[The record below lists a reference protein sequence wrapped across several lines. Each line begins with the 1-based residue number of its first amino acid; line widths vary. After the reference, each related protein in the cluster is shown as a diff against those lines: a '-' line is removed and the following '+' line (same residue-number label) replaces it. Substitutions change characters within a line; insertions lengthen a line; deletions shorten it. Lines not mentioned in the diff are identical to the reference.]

1 MRLHNVFH
9 VDLLSQAPSSTPLR
23 LQPPEVNEDGREYE
37 VESIQDVKIDRFRG
51 SKAYH
56 LQFLVKYINDGLDYP
71 EWSLLDPLDDE
82 DGRVV
87 PLDNFLKT
95 DRWAEFKR
103 SPKYLTWAKKH
114 KALAKHLETRIKII
128 PS

>member
-1 MRLHNVFH
+1 M
-9 VDLLSQAPSSTPLR
+9 D
-23 LQPPEVNEDGREYE
+23 EDDREYE
-37 VESIQDVKIDRFRG
+37 VESIQDVKVDRFRG

-82 DGRVV
+82 NGRVV

-103 SPKYLTWAKKH
+103 SPQYKTWAKKH
-114 KALAKHLETRIKII
+114 KALAKHLET
-128 PS
+128 